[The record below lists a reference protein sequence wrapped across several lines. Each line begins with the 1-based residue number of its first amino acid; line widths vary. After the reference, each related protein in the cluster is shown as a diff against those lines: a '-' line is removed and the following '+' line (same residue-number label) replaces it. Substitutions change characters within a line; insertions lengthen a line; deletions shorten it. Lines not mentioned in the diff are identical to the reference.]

1 MSSDP
6 FIHWPDQAETVMYI
20 GEFCKQ
26 TQTTPKTIRYYE
38 SLGLLP
44 PAKRLGSYRV
54 YDDTYVETVR
64 QIKKAQEFGFTL
76 AELKKVFTNVDIRRG
91 LPPLVMLRAIAQKRQ
106 AIADQIAELQASDE
120 KLAELEAELSDS
132 PCFVDSALKDKV

>member
-1 MSSDP
+1 
-6 FIHWPDQAETVMYI
+6 MYI

-64 QIKKAQEFGFTL
+64 QIKQAQDYGFTL
-76 AELKKVFTNVDIRRG
+76 AELKKVFTGVDIRRG
-91 LPPLVMLRAIAQKRQ
+91 LPAEAMRRAIAEKRH
-106 AIADQIAELQASDE
+106 S
-120 KLAELEAELSDS
+120 LAEEIARLQQIDTDLIELASFLDQS
-132 PCFVDSALKDKV
+132 GCSSS

>member
-1 MSSDP
+1 
-6 FIHWPDQAETVMYI
+6 MYI

-64 QIKKAQEFGFTL
+64 RIKQAQSYGFTL
-76 AELKKVFTNVDIRRG
+76 TELKKIFTGVDIRRG
-91 LPPLVMLRAIAQKRQ
+91 LPADVMRRAIQEKRRAIA
-106 AIADQIAELQASDE
+106 AQITELQQTDAALVD
-120 KLAELEAELSDS
+120 LEGFLKQSGCA
-132 PCFVDSALKDKV
+132 VDSDLKGKV